1 VFVAAPCARTKG
13 VELDQEVAALTAACE
28 AFKSQLEGEQR
39 EHVDLQ
45 RALEDARRDFA
56 SELEKQRAAG
66 ELAEERMRAT
76 ETRALLEID
85 RERVAASRAQKA
97 LDDLVR
103 KSEQRDERYRKH
115 EAALQAQVGD
125 LRHHVGILEGNLAA
139 GRAEHKA
146 LSTQLT
152 RAQEQLSRAMAQRL
166 ERAPI
171 KRPPRG
177 SAAEPSIRKAAGP
190 RKRQAT

>member
-1 VFVAAPCARTKG
+1 VFVAAPCARAKG
-13 VELDQEVAALTAACE
+13 VELDQEAAALTAACE
-28 AFKSQLEGEQR
+28 AFKSQLQGEQR

-66 ELAEERMRAT
+66 ELAEERLRAT

-125 LRHHVGILEGNLAA
+125 LRHQVGTLEGNLAA
-139 GRAEHKA
+139 GRAEQKA
-146 LSTQLT
+146 LS
-152 RAQEQLSRAMAQRL
+152 AQL
-166 ERAPI
+166 EREQ
-171 KRPPRG
+171 G
-177 SAAEPSIRKAAGP
+177 SGP
-190 RKRQAT
+190 RKRGTDYAAACEARAARRRRIGSLVDPT